1 MKKNTHTSNNDFRQH
16 LFQFLYGDGLK
27 IDPNLNAEERKSFV
41 RKKFKKIWIYVGLFF
56 LLFGLYSIVE
66 FRDTILQNSSFL
78 IIILLFLAFLF
89 LTLGLLDSLKLWL
102 RNRKID
108 KMQKSSIKTAIN
120 NTNNVH
126 VQTTEQEQLESK
138 RIKPELHQKEWSEI
152 INKTEK
158 PNHANDNINV
168 DYLSQS
174 FFRQLNKVCE
184 QEPLTGAKMG
194 AENIWNLFLSMFKE
208 SDGRINAKTVL
219 LWTSGLAGYACQ
231 ISTWEK
237 ARLDGKSPELFSVQT
252 KDGKNF
258 YMGEGINR
266 PLLSGQNSIWN
277 LAAGI
282 YQKLEP
288 SRPLPDITELM
299 KKSISVIGN
308 EDYKVWNEIDPYQML
323 KEYTQFWKL
332 HEDIITSCCKS
343 PDEWPL
349 LFGLVLQ
356 KALQMTVKV
365 MPPKQDC
372 LEMAM
377 ENALF
382 TSKMDMIEGL
392 QK

>member
-1 MKKNTHTSNNDFRQH
+1 MKKNKHTSNNDFRQH

-41 RKKFKKIWIYVGLFF
+41 RKKFKKIWTYVGLFF

-102 RNRKID
+102 RNRRID

-120 NTNNVH
+120 NTNNV
-126 VQTTEQEQLESK
+126 QATEQEQLESK
-138 RIKPELHQKEWSEI
+138 RIKPELHQKERSEI

-174 FFRQLNKVCE
+174 FFRQLDKVCE

-194 AENIWNLFLSMFKE
+194 AENIWNLFLSIFKE
-208 SDGRINAKTVL
+208 PDGRINAKTVL
-219 LWTSGLAGYACQ
+219 LWTSGLAGYVCQ
-231 ISTWEK
+231 LSAWEK
-237 ARLDGKSPELFSVQT
+237 ARLDGKKPELFSVQT

-258 YMGEGINR
+258 YIGEGINR

-282 YQKLEP
+282 YQKFEP

-299 KKSISVIGN
+299 KKSIAVIGN

-332 HEDIITSCCKS
+332 HEDIVTSCCKS

>member
-102 RNRKID
+102 RNRTID
-108 KMQKSSIKTAIN
+108 N
-120 NTNNVH
+120 NTTNVH

>member
-41 RKKFKKIWIYVGLFF
+41 RKKFKKIWTYVGLFF

-89 LTLGLLDSLKLWL
+89 FTLGLLDSLKLWL

-120 NTNNVH
+120 NTNNV
-126 VQTTEQEQLESK
+126 QTTEQEQLESK
-138 RIKPELHQKEWSEI
+138 RIKPELHQKERSEI

-208 SDGRINAKTVL
+208 PDGRINAKTVL

-231 ISTWEK
+231 LSAWEK

-332 HEDIITSCCKS
+332 HEDIVTSCCKS

-365 MPPKQDC
+365 TPPKQDC

-382 TSKMDMIEGL
+382 TSKMDIIEGL

>member
-89 LTLGLLDSLKLWL
+89 FTLGLLDSLKLWL

-120 NTNNVH
+120 NTNNV
-126 VQTTEQEQLESK
+126 QATEQEQLESK

-194 AENIWNLFLSMFKE
+194 AENVCFFRILFFPVIL
-208 SDGRINAKTVL
+208 GTVIFC
-219 LWTSGLAGYACQ
+219 Y
-231 ISTWEK
+231 I
-237 ARLDGKSPELFSVQT
+237 FSVV
-252 KDGKNF
+252 F
-258 YMGEGINR
+258 
-266 PLLSGQNSIWN
+266 
-277 LAAGI
+277 
-282 YQKLEP
+282 
-288 SRPLPDITELM
+288 
-299 KKSISVIGN
+299 
-308 EDYKVWNEIDPYQML
+308 
-323 KEYTQFWKL
+323 
-332 HEDIITSCCKS
+332 
-343 PDEWPL
+343 
-349 LFGLVLQ
+349 
-356 KALQMTVKV
+356 
-365 MPPKQDC
+365 
-372 LEMAM
+372 
-377 ENALF
+377 
-382 TSKMDMIEGL
+382 
-392 QK
+392 

>member
-16 LFQFLYGDGLK
+16 LFHFLYGDGLK

-120 NTNNVH
+120 NVH
-126 VQTTEQEQLESK
+126 VQATEQEQLESK

>member
-41 RKKFKKIWIYVGLFF
+41 RKKFKKIWTYVGLFF

-120 NTNNVH
+120 NTNNV
-126 VQTTEQEQLESK
+126 QATEQEQLESK
-138 RIKPELHQKEWSEI
+138 RIKPELHQKERSEI

-231 ISTWEK
+231 LSAWEK

-356 KALQMTVKV
+356 KALQMTVKAT
-365 MPPKQDC
+365 PPKQDC

-382 TSKMDMIEGL
+382 TSKMDMIERL